1 MFLCNIK
8 VTLVGSSHEFTTR
21 STVER
26 FSVFVGWLGPWSSS
40 GAWGGSVWNGLLSV
54 SQALYR
60 FFLRSQTPSGDRDYY
75 TSSCFLFGLW
85 PKTEVRVC
93 DRNSAWGG
101 CMCVCVRV
109 CAHIH
114 TCAPMIW
121 YQYKRN
127 LAISLSLPTFLPF
140 SHHPVILPLHPPE
153 VWVLPTLEKAHLSV
167 PREFIVSILHMYCQG
182 GFWKPFLGLSSEPI
196 GSNHCS

>member
-1 MFLCNIK
+1 MSLQPGPQWKGFQYL
-8 VTLVGSSHEFTTR
+8 LVGWVR
-21 STVER
+21 GVL
-26 FSVFVGWLGPWSSS
+26 LGPEEALSETASFQWAKLYIDSFS
-40 GAWGGSVWNGLLSV
+40 GLRHHQEIGTIIPVPV
-54 SQALYR
+54 
-60 FFLRSQTPSGDRDYY
+60 FFLGFD
-75 TSSCFLFGLW
+75 
-85 PKTEVRVC
+85 PKQRWGCVIETQPGEDVC
-93 DRNSAWGG
+93 
-101 CMCVCVRV
+101 V